1 MSTPQPAPNPDPAK
15 VEVNRPLV
23 GVIAAAC
30 LVMAGVLW
38 RMPDSNEMWVAGLMR
53 AGLMTGAFW
62 LALPTKDRPAAWANV
77 SPRTLIG
84 VVGGIIAVAAR
95 PKLVLMYS
103 PVLIV
108 LGVIGF
114 LLKRRSVKRPDRDS
128 WK

>member
-1 MSTPQPAPNPDPAK
+1 MSASPPEKSDTTK

-38 RMPDSNEMWVAGLMR
+38 QMPDSNEMWVAGLMR

-84 VVGGIIAVAAR
+84 IVGGIIAVAAR

-108 LGVIGF
+108 LAVVGF
-114 LLKRRSVKRPDRDS
+114 VLKRRSVKRPDRDS